1 MQFYC
6 CKQRKVTQIHLG
18 RNGDLSLG
26 ALGRATC
33 WIQALNDVFVVVQLL
48 SHVQLFVIPWTA
60 ARQASFSL
68 TISQSLLNSCP
79 SSQWCHPTMS
89 SSVIPFSSCLQSFPA
104 GSFPVSQFFES
115 GGQSIGASASASVL
129 PVNIQ
134 GWFPWGLTGWISLQ
148 SKGLSSLLQH
158 HSSKGSVLQFCLL
171 YGPALTSVHDY
182 RKNDNP
188 NYMDLCQQSDAS
200 AF

>member
-33 WIQALNDVFVVVQLL
+33 WIQALNDVFVVQLL

-60 ARQASFSL
+60 ARQASLSL

-89 SSVIPFSSCLQSFPA
+89 FSVIPFSSCLQSVPA
-104 GSFPVSQFFES
+104 SGSFPMSQFFKS

-129 PVNIQ
+129 PMNIQ
-134 GWFPWGLTGWISLQ
+134 GWFPLGLTGLISLLF
-148 SKGLSSLLQH
+148 KGLSSLLQH
-158 HSSKGSVLQFCLL
+158 HSLKVSILQLSLFLLWWCL
-171 YGPALTSVHDY
+171 
-182 RKNDNP
+182 
-188 NYMDLCQQSDAS
+188 
-200 AF
+200 